1 MSNVFKDIYNKELNL
16 NFRNL
21 NNKDSEAEEDTSLNV
36 VDLPDDILDT
46 LFNNLYNR
54 FNPDDVPV
62 YSKNEVKVIDE
73 KIKRNRKE
81 AKVLKQK
88 LQELKSDI
96 VNEVK
101 DKAFVLDI
109 SKSNALTKAS
119 NNIFGGNKKK
129 ITYEDYLVL
138 LEMKKQI
145 IISESSEI
153 LSEV

>member
-1 MSNVFKDIYNKELNL
+1 MSSVFKDIYNKELNL

-21 NNKDSEAEEDTSLNV
+21 NNKDSDAAEDSSLNV
-36 VDLPDDILDT
+36 AGLPDDILDT
-46 LFNNLYNR
+46 LFKNLYNR
-54 FNPDDVPV
+54 FNPDDVPI
-62 YSKNEVKVIDE
+62 YSKNEVKIIDE

-101 DKAFVLDI
+101 DKAFALDI
-109 SKSNALTKAS
+109 SNSNALTKAS

-129 ITYEDYLVL
+129 ITYEDYLAL
-138 LEMKKQI
+138 LEMKRQI

-153 LSEV
+153 LSEE